1 MAHSRYS
8 AVRHF
13 FAVLLILVLSI
24 TIGLLFDGILTFT
37 ERHTHPKKYEET
49 VTRYA
54 TEYSIPKSIVFA
66 VIKCESD
73 FNPAAVSSAGA
84 IGLMQMMPDTYEWL
98 CKKTGDL
105 CIPAMLYDPE
115 TNIRY
120 GTYLLSFLYT
130 RYGNWDTALAAY
142 NAGLGNVD
150 QWLED
155 PAYAGENGTLK
166 EIPYKETRNYIK
178 RVNEAR
184 RLYESLYPEAETSLG
199 LRYKKI

>member
-1 MAHSRYS
+1 VGAAVS
-8 AVRHF
+8 AGTVSGCVGASV
-13 FAVLLILVLSI
+13 AV
-24 TIGLLFDGILTFT
+24 
-37 ERHTHPKKYEET
+37 
-49 VTRYA
+49 
-54 TEYSIPKSIVFA
+54 A
-66 VIKCESD
+66 VGAAVSSAGSVAASVG
-73 FNPAAVSSAGA
+73 AAVSSAGA

>member
-1 MAHSRYS
+1 MSHSRYS

-13 FAVLLILVLSI
+13 FSILLILILSVA
-24 TIGLLFDGILTFT
+24 IGFAFDGILTLS
-37 ERHTHPKKYEET
+37 ERHTHPKKYEDA

-54 TEYSIPKSIVFA
+54 AEYSIPKSVIFA

-73 FNPAAVSSAGA
+73 FDPAAVSSAGA

-98 CKKTGDL
+98 CEKTGET

-120 GTYLLSFLYT
+120 GTFLLSVLYT
-130 RYGNWDTALAAY
+130 RYGSWDTVYAAY

-155 PAYAGENGTLK
+155 PAYVGEDGKLT
-166 EIPYKETRNYIK
+166 EIPFKETRNYIK
-178 RVNEAR
+178 RVSKAR
-184 RLYESLYPEAETSLG
+184 SLYESLYSEADT
-199 LRYKKI
+199 